1 MEKYL
6 DFEKGIL
13 IHCLRDCA
21 PCCGDAC
28 KVDVPALGVAG
39 AIISGVLQDVAQPW
53 LRTPLFL
60 HVLARRRTTGTQK
73 MCESAHRR
81 CASQRTD
88 VASTTPT
95 FRDQLIGSWCVFPV
109 KRGGGRDITTT
120 QQQSISQPDH
130 YPLTARSQPA
140 HSPLTARS
148 LPARCPLTAL
158 PQAPQ
163 LYPLRTRKHATK

>member
-81 CASQRTD
+81 CASQRMD
-88 VASTTPT
+88 VASTTHFQRST
-95 FRDQLIGSWCVFPV
+95 DRIVVRVSGEAGC
-109 KRGGGRDITTT
+109 GTGHHNYAATT
-120 QQQSISQPDH
+120 H
-130 YPLTARSQPA
+130 LTARSLPDHCPITARSLFA
-140 HSPLTARS
+140 HCPLTARS
-148 LPARCPLTAL
+148 LPAHCSPASPAT
-158 PQAPQ
+158 P
-163 LYPLRTRKHATK
+163 PLRTRKHATK